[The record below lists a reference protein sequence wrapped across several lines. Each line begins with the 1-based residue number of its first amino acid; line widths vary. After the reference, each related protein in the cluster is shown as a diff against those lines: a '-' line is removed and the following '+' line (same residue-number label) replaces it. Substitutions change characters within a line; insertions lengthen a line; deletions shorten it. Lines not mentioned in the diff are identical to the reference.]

1 MRRVKKYVFWSVLNL
16 HINVALTED
25 FSKYAQGDTFWQAML
40 NLGETLSEWIPSSST
55 ETSDVNDRLKMYRE
69 TGINK
74 IEIIV
79 SKDGDRY
86 SVQCTNSRSFFKAD
100 SEREAVMA
108 YIETRAKTSNINSG
122 EGEQ

>member
-1 MRRVKKYVFWSVLNL
+1 MRHVKKYVFWSVLNL
-16 HINVALTED
+16 HTNVALTED

-40 NLGETLSEWIPSSST
+40 NLGETLSEWISSSST

-79 SKDGDRY
+79 GKDGDRVG
-86 SVQCTNSRSFFKAD
+86 VQCANSRSFFKAE
-100 SEREAVMA
+100 SEEEALMA
-108 YIETRAKTSNINSG
+108 YIEVRAKTSNINTG